1 MATIREDDLVASI
14 ADALQFISYYHPADY
29 IQNLAEA
36 WRREESP
43 AARDAMAQI
52 LVNSRMAAFG
62 RRPICQDT
70 GTAQVFMKVGL
81 GARIVSNRSLQE
93 IVDEGVRRAW
103 REERNPLRAS
113 VVSEPLF
120 GRRNTGD
127 NAPAMLHVEMVA
139 GEVIEVHVAA
149 KGGGSENKAKFAALN
164 PSDSVAD
171 WVVRTVETLG
181 AGWCP
186 PGMLG
191 IGVGGSPEKAMT
203 LAKLSL
209 LDPIDLPQ
217 IRARGPSSREE
228 ELRLEI
234 FERVNALGIGAQ
246 GLGGL
251 TTVLDVKLKTFPVH
265 AASLPVGLIP
275 QCAADRHAHFT
286 LDGSGPAVFT
296 PPSLDLWPQ
305 DVSVATAAGRRVD
318 LDRLTREEVAS
329 WRAGETLLLS
339 GHLLTGRDARICA

>member
-1 MATIREDDLVASI
+1 
-14 ADALQFISYYHPADY
+14 
-29 IQNLAEA
+29 
-36 WRREESP
+36 
-43 AARDAMAQI
+43 
-52 LVNSRMAAFG
+52 
-62 RRPICQDT
+62 
-70 GTAQVFMKVGL
+70 MKVGL
-81 GARIVSNRSLQE
+81 GAHRLEPLAPGDRL
-93 IVDEGVRRAW
+93 EGVRRAW

-139 GEVIEVHVAA
+139 GELVEVHVAA

-217 IRARGPSSREE
+217 IPRPRAVLQGGGIAARDLRAGSTRSASARRGSAASPPCSTSSSRPSGPR
-228 ELRLEI
+228 RLAP
-234 FERVNALGIGAQ
+234 RRPDPAMRRRPLA
-246 GLGGL
+246 
-251 TTVLDVKLKTFPVH
+251 P
-265 AASLPVGLIP
+265 
-275 QCAADRHAHFT
+275 HFT

-318 LDRLTREEVAS
+318 LD
-329 WRAGETLLLS
+329 G
-339 GHLLTGRDARICA
+339 